1 MRKDISKKARQ
12 RSRNELFL
20 LLMEFDFDNPVFPV
34 KRKPK
39 APSVKAKIALMFQN
53 DEFIF

>member
-1 MRKDISKKARQ
+1 MRKDKSIQASQ
-12 RSRNELFL
+12 RCHHELFL

-34 KRKPK
+34 KRRSKEFSIK
-39 APSVKAKIALMFQN
+39 AEIALMFQR